1 MKKYE
6 LTNFKLLFNNVIKIN
21 FRGKLIDFNKFIQS
35 DENIKLYLQE
45 KTLRKQIIFVLKKV
59 DDIEDIDIDLII
71 KLDKNKVI
79 QSNNIEYLS
88 YFVLTEGINDII
100 KPNYT
105 INTSVKLN
113 SINNYIT
120 NNGFDISFYP
130 TIILT
135 ISLEK
140 IDVRLWVCCKKS
152 KKKEKNEPI
161 SV

>member
-35 DENIKLYLQE
+35 DENIKLYMQE
-45 KTLRKQIIFVLKKV
+45 KTLRKQIIFVLKKA

-113 SINNYIT
+113 SVNNYIT

-130 TIILT
+130 TVILT

-152 KKKEKNEPI
+152 KEKEKNEPI

>member
-35 DENIKLYLQE
+35 DENIKLYMQE

-130 TIILT
+130 TVILT

-152 KKKEKNEPI
+152 KEKEKNESI
-161 SV
+161 SI